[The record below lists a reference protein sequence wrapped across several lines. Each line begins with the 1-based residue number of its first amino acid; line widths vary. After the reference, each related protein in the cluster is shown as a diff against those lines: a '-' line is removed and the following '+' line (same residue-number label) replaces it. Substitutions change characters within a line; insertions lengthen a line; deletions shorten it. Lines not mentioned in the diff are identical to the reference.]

1 MGKSSKKNI
10 SKWRRHADFPRPSDE
25 LKPWIAR
32 RFSHRKGYSW
42 GTAGSVLPHF
52 EAGDVEIGICPT
64 ELIKVNIFIQSLL
77 LTDMN
82 PMKISWKSHE
92 NPRFP
97 LKSGRFVFLGFA
109 SLTARQARPRSVT
122 EAATGGRITGWGGF
136 VISRGA
142 GAQWPWLLGK
152 PVTAVELV
160 FQVIKWGSLR
170 NTIQDWSNK
179 PWCWPTNGGSFNV
192 LVQIE
197 HVGRRLGKSRDQ

>member
-1 MGKSSKKNI
+1 MLTFHGQVMSSNLGLQG
-10 SKWRRHADFPRPSDE
+10 DF
-25 LKPWIAR
+25 LIAR
-32 RFSHRKGYSW
+32 GTPGARKGSF
-42 GTAGSVLPHF
+42 LPHF

-77 LTDMN
+77 LTHEN
-82 PMKISWKSHE
+82 LMKISWKSHE

-97 LKSGRFVFLGFA
+97 LKSGRFVFLRFA

-122 EAATGGRITGWGGF
+122 EAATGGRVTGWGGF

-160 FQVIKWGSLR
+160 FQVSGDCWETQFEIEATSPDVGPQTEGVSMSWCK
-170 NTIQDWSNK
+170 SNM
-179 PWCWPTNGGSFNV
+179 
-192 LVQIE
+192 
-197 HVGRRLGKSRDQ
+197 LGDGLENPASNRQLHELH